1 MSHHDDADQHPHTP
15 GQDPQGSGEPREPA
29 GPTGQDDAPPSAP
42 VVPESQRDH
51 SGDPADNP
59 EHNTAPDG
67 RKGIGGDAPLGG
79 DQNTEDQLEA
89 DTAVEQDALKSLDPD
104 DSPA

>member
-1 MSHHDDADQHPHTP
+1 MSHHDDAGQHPHTP

-29 GPTGQDDAPPSAP
+29 GPEGQHTGDT
-42 VVPESQRDH
+42 H
-51 SGDPADNP
+51 DNP
-59 EHNTAPDG
+59 AHNTAPDG

-79 DQNTEDQLEA
+79 DQNTENQLDA